1 MGVQFCPCLASQFCT
16 AAGAMLAGWKLSF
29 TVSQKGMCT
38 DFLLNSE
45 LGLFHRARVKF
56 EVLTLFWKL
65 FQLEGCFGNGLF
77 HADIL
82 FLKISKNCTLFL
94 G

>member
-1 MGVQFCPCLASQFCT
+1 MGFQFWHCLALQFCT

-29 TVSQKGMCT
+29 TDPHKGMCAN
-38 DFLLNSE
+38 FLLNSE
-45 LGLFHRARVKF
+45 LGLFHRACVKF
-56 EVLTLFWKL
+56 EVLPLFWKL
-65 FQLEGCFGNGLF
+65 FQLLSCGNGLF

>member
-1 MGVQFCPCLASQFCT
+1 
-16 AAGAMLAGWKLSF
+16 MLAGWELSF
-29 TVSQKGMCT
+29 TDSQKGMCAN
-38 DFLLNSE
+38 FLLNSE
-45 LGLFHRARVKF
+45 LELFHRVCVKF

-77 HADIL
+77 HADIV